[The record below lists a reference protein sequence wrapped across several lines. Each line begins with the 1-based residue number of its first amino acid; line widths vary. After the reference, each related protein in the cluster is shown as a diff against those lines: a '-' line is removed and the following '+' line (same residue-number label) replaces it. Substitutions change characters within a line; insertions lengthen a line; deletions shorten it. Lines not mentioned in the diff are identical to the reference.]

1 MQVFHSD
8 KDVDKVREVCPV
20 CRHTELVEGRV
31 RGGGLVY
38 FVPKKTKFWTLKDSF
53 VETDAR
59 MCTRCGAIA
68 WFGNTAKLATLRVQ
82 PQSKEM
88 EEGLE
93 TKPEKSKSR
102 VTL

>member
-1 MQVFHSD
+1 
-8 KDVDKVREVCPV
+8 
-20 CRHTELVEGRV
+20 
-31 RGGGLVY
+31 
-38 FVPKKTKFWTLKDSF
+38 
-53 VETDAR
+53 
-59 MCTRCGAIA
+59 
-68 WFGNTAKLATLRVQ
+68 LATLRVQ